1 MLTLSKFPLHA
12 TTWANVIRVEIWYW
26 YDAHPAS
33 HNGYNRQNYDPW
45 QATCHSILSV
55 NSNNKCKVSFVD
67 IIGWF
72 SFCLLTHFVCDL
84 WQVSSFPVSSINK
97 LTATIKLK
105 YCWKCIE
112 HVYCFF
118 PSSKTMLLK
127 NSISNK
133 NEQQNIDIKFSAHNA
148 FLE

>member
-1 MLTLSKFPLHA
+1 LLTLSKFPLHA
-12 TTWANVIRVEIWYW
+12 TTWANVIRVDIWYW

-33 HNGYNRQNYDPW
+33 HNGYNRQNYNPW

-84 WQVSSFPVSSINK
+84 WQVSGFPVSSINK
-97 LTATIKLK
+97 TYCHDRTEILLK
-105 YCWKCIE
+105 VHRICI
-112 HVYCFF
+112 FF
-118 PSSKTMLLK
+118 SSSKTMLLK

-133 NEQQNIDIKFSAHNA
+133 NEQQQNIDIKFSAHNA